1 MNIWAIKILIEAIP
15 LFLSSLAKNSLFM
28 ENCFANGRESFIA
41 LPVITA
47 SILQLIEEPF
57 ITSSYQSNRFA
68 GLGSLIK
75 KHGYM
80 SSFFHEVR
88 NGFMGFEGFS
98 QITVFDKYC

>member
-1 MNIWAIKILIEAIP
+1 MPA
-15 LFLSSLAKNSLFM
+15 
-28 ENCFANGRESFIA
+28 
-41 LPVITA
+41 ITA

-68 GLGSLIK
+68 DLGSLIK

-98 QITVFDKYC
+98 QITVFDKYCWLNQNPQENMEIDFDKNWGIFDEGYF